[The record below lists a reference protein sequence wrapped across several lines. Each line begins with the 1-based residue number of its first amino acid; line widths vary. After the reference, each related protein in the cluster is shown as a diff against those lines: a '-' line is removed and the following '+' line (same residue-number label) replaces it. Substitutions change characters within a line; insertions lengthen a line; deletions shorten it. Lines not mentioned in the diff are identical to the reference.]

1 MKNTKEQTLKNKKQK
16 NTGITLIALVIT
28 IIVLLILAGI
38 SISMLS
44 GDNSILQRV
53 TDAKTKTIHANVLE
67 QMQLEVSAYTVDK
80 TSGNTTVTLI
90 DFLKEKSIISEIAG
104 KEGKWQINVE
114 KLLGSNQNMGNG
126 IATKDKKEDVYL
138 LEEHPTSTGSI
149 NNAKVAT
156 TTPVKIATTTS
167 S

>member
-104 KEGKWQINVE
+104 EEGKWQINVE

-138 LEEHPTSTGSI
+138 LEEHPTSTGNI